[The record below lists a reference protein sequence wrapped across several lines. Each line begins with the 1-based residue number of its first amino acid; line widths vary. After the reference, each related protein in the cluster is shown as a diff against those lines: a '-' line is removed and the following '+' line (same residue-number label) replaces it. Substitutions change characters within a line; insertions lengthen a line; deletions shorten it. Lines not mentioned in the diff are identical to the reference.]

1 MDNKT
6 RKQIELLIIRLENDT
21 KRQLH
26 ILNLI
31 YEKAS
36 EEQINSILDRV
47 NRNKETVGKLK
58 KGLTEGYD

>member
-21 KRQLH
+21 KRQLQ

-31 YEKAS
+31 YERAS

-47 NRNKETVGKLK
+47 NRNKDTIGKLK
-58 KGLTEGYD
+58 KGLTEGDN